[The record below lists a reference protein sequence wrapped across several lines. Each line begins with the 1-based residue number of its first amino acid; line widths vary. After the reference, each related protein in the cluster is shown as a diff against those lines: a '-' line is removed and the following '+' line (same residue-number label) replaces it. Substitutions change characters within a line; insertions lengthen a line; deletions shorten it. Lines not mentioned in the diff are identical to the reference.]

1 MITGSYRFLTL
12 LSVLLVHPS
21 EVLSQ
26 HAFAQVI
33 KEPSSF
39 VSNLGNL
46 EVLNLGGF
54 DESPSASKIVEPAPK
69 EAVATPSILPSP
81 PSQNAPAKKESVI
94 TDEELEFLLFGSID
108 EVGLPGTE
116 SEEND
121 FIEFAESKSWLP
133 SVSASV
139 GFGVSDNPM
148 YGPYIRESSTY
159 MEFETESFLL
169 RQANP
174 DYLSYFY
181 FYGEG
186 KRFLEVDD
194 HKLSGILL
202 VQGEHSYRPKNSPGS
217 GGLKL
222 RHTYYDQAFD
232 FSDLGL
238 PFSMQVQSNK
248 SEIIPHFGYQLTP
261 KIKLSAE
268 TAFGID
274 RYDNPSENNSDQKIQ
289 VNLTAKHS
297 EQTTLHAK
305 IFRHTIR
312 YVERKKKDG
321 DGTNLSDG
329 NLRTKKIGISGSW
342 EKQSKN
348 PWLDTVGAELKYS
361 QLSDNAGAYYD
372 YSKIS
377 AKLSHEIKGEKW
389 KSVSELGWANYFY
402 DIRSVTPDAQFERQS
417 YGVDLLVTRKI
428 SSDWETYFKWR
439 YEEDQSNARDYEYY
453 TNFWALGVKWKN

>member
-1 MITGSYRFLTL
+1 MIAGNYRFLTL
-12 LSVLLVHPS
+12 LSVLLLHAS

-81 PSQNAPAKKESVI
+81 PSQNAPAKKESVM

-108 EVGLPGTE
+108 EVGLPETE

-121 FIEFAESKSWLP
+121 FIELAESKSWLP

-186 KRFLEVDD
+186 KRFLEVDQ

-289 VNLTAKHS
+289 VNLTAKQS
-297 EQTTLHAK
+297 EQTTLHAR
-305 IFRHTIR
+305 IFHHSIR
-312 YVERKKKDG
+312 YDERKKKDG
-321 DGTNLSDG
+321 DGTNLLEG
-329 NLRTKKIGISGSW
+329 NLQTKKIGISGSW

-348 PWLDTVGAELKYS
+348 PLLDLLGAELKYI

-377 AKLSHEIKGEKW
+377 ANLSHEIKGEKW
-389 KSVSELGWANYFY
+389 KSVSELGWANYLY
-402 DIRSVTPDAQFERQS
+402 DIRTVSPDTQFERQS
-417 YGVDLLVTRKI
+417 YAIDLLVTRKI

-453 TNFWALGVKWKN
+453 TNFWALGVKWEN

>member
-1 MITGSYRFLTL
+1 M
-12 LSVLLVHPS
+12 LSVLL
-21 EVLSQ
+21 L
-26 HAFAQVI
+26 HASGILPGDVFAQVI

-54 DESPSASKIVEPAPK
+54 DASPIANKITETPRQIVPVEPP
-69 EAVATPSILPSP
+69 PPPSP
-81 PSQNAPAKKESVI
+81 PTQNTPAKKESVM
-94 TDEELEFLLFGSID
+94 TDEELEFLLFGSINEIELTD
-108 EVGLPGTE
+108 TE
-116 SEEND
+116 WEEND
-121 FIEFAESKSWLP
+121 FIELPESKSWLP
-133 SVSASV
+133 SVSATV
-139 GFGVSDNPM
+139 GFGFSDNPM
-148 YGPYIRESSTY
+148 YGPYVRESSTY
-159 MEFETESFLL
+159 MEFETESFFL

-186 KRFLEVDD
+186 KRFLDVDD
-194 HKLSGILL
+194 HKLTGILL
-202 VQGEHSYRPKNSPGS
+202 LQAEHSYRPKSSPRSWGA
-217 GGLKL
+217 KL

-232 FSDLGL
+232 FSDLGI

-261 KIKLSAE
+261 KIKLSTE

-289 VNLTAKHS
+289 IDLTAKQS

-305 IFRHTIR
+305 ISHHTIR
-312 YVERKKKDG
+312 YVERKRKDG
-321 DGTNLSDG
+321 EGTNLSGG
-329 NLRTKKIGISGSW
+329 NLKTEKTGFSGSW
-342 EKQSKN
+342 KRQSKN
-348 PWLDTVGAELKYS
+348 PWLDALGAELKYS

-377 AKLSHEIKGEKW
+377 TKLSHEMKGEKW
-389 KSVSELGWANYFY
+389 KSVSELGWAHYLY
-402 DIRSVTPDAQFERQS
+402 DIRSVSPGTEFERQS
-417 YGVDLLVTRKI
+417 YAIDLLVTRTI

-453 TNFWALGVKWKN
+453 TNFWALGVKWEN

>member
-1 MITGSYRFLTL
+1 MITGNYKFLNL
-12 LSVLLVHPS
+12 LSVLLLQS
-21 EVLSQ
+21 SGVLSE

-54 DESPSASKIVEPAPK
+54 DASPTASKIVEPAPK
-69 EAVATPSILPSP
+69 ETVATPSILPSP
-81 PSQNAPAKKESVI
+81 PLLNAPAKKESVM

-108 EVGLPGTE
+108 EVGLPETE

-121 FIEFAESKSWLP
+121 FIELAESKSWLP

-248 SEIIPHFGYQLTP
+248 SEIIPHFGYQITP

-289 VNLTAKHS
+289 VNLTTKQS

-305 IFRHTIR
+305 IFHHTIR
-312 YVERKKKDG
+312 YVERKKKDE

-348 PWLDTVGAELKYS
+348 PWLDTLGAELKYS

-377 AKLSHEIKGEKW
+377 AKLSHEMKGEKW
-389 KSVSELGWANYFY
+389 KSVSELGWANYLY
-402 DIRSVTPDAQFERQS
+402 DIRTVSPGTEFERQS
-417 YGVDLLVTRKI
+417 YAIDLLVTRTI

-453 TNFWALGVKWKN
+453 TNFWVLGVKWEN

>member
-1 MITGSYRFLTL
+1 MSILINTKLTNQN
-12 LSVLLVHPS
+12 H
-21 EVLSQ
+21 
-26 HAFAQVI
+26 
-33 KEPSSF
+33 SF
-39 VSNLGNL
+39 ISNLGNL
-46 EVLNLGGF
+46 EVFNQGGSE
-54 DESPSASKIVEPAPK
+54 ESPTANKIVESAPE

-108 EVGLPGTE
+108 EVGLPETE

-121 FIEFAESKSWLP
+121 FIELAESKSWLP

-148 YGPYIRESSTY
+148 YGPYIQESSTY

-289 VNLTAKHS
+289 VNLTAKQS

-305 IFRHTIR
+305 IFSHTIR

-329 NLRTKKIGISGSW
+329 NLQTKKTGVSGSW
-342 EKQSKN
+342 EKHSKN
-348 PWLDTVGAELKYS
+348 PWLDTVGLELKYS

-389 KSVSELGWANYFY
+389 KSVSELGWANYLY
-402 DIRSVTPDAQFERQS
+402 DIRTVSPDTQFERQS
-417 YGVDLLVTRKI
+417 YAIDLLVTRKI

-453 TNFWALGVKWKN
+453 TNFWALGVKWEN

>member
-1 MITGSYRFLTL
+1 MITGSHRFLTL
-12 LSVLLVHPS
+12 LSVLLLHAS

-54 DESPSASKIVEPAPK
+54 EESPTANKIAESAPK
-69 EAVATPSILPSP
+69 ETVATPSILPSP
-81 PSQNAPAKKESVI
+81 PLLNAPAKKESVM

-108 EVGLPGTE
+108 EVGLPENE

-121 FIEFAESKSWLP
+121 FIELAESKTWLP

-169 RQANP
+169 RQANT

-268 TAFGID
+268 TAFRID

-305 IFRHTIR
+305 IFHHTIR
-312 YVERKKKDG
+312 YIERKKKDG
-321 DGTNLSDG
+321 DGINLSDG
-329 NLRTKKIGISGSW
+329 NLQTKKTGVSGSW
-342 EKQSKN
+342 EKHSKN
-348 PWLDTVGAELKYS
+348 PWLDTVGLELKYS

-389 KSVSELGWANYFY
+389 KSVSELGWANYLY
-402 DIRSVTPDAQFERQS
+402 DIRTVSPDTQFERQS
-417 YGVDLLVTRKI
+417 YAIDLLVTRKI

-453 TNFWALGVKWKN
+453 SNFWALGVKWEN

>member
-1 MITGSYRFLTL
+1 M
-12 LSVLLVHPS
+12 
-21 EVLSQ
+21 
-26 HAFAQVI
+26 
-33 KEPSSF
+33 
-39 VSNLGNL
+39 
-46 EVLNLGGF
+46 
-54 DESPSASKIVEPAPK
+54 
-69 EAVATPSILPSP
+69 
-81 PSQNAPAKKESVI
+81 

-108 EVGLPGTE
+108 EVGLPETE

-121 FIEFAESKSWLP
+121 FIELAESKSWLP

-148 YGPYIRESSTY
+148 YGPYIQESSTY

-186 KRFLEVDD
+186 KRFLEVDE

-248 SEIIPHFGYQLTP
+248 SEIIPHFGYQLNP

-289 VNLTAKHS
+289 VNLTAKQS

-329 NLRTKKIGISGSW
+329 NLQTKKTGVSGSW
-342 EKQSKN
+342 EKHSKN
-348 PWLDTVGAELKYS
+348 PWLDTVGLELKYS

-389 KSVSELGWANYFY
+389 KSVSELGWANYLY
-402 DIRSVTPDAQFERQS
+402 DIRTVSPDTQFERQS
-417 YGVDLLVTRKI
+417 YAIDLLVTRKI

-453 TNFWALGVKWKN
+453 TNFWALGVKWEN

>member
-1 MITGSYRFLTL
+1 MITGNYKFLNL
-12 LSVLLVHPS
+12 LSVLLIHTS
-21 EVLSQ
+21 GVLSQ

-81 PSQNAPAKKESVI
+81 PSQNAPAKKESVM

-108 EVGLPGTE
+108 EVGLPETE

-121 FIEFAESKSWLP
+121 FIELAESKSWLP

-139 GFGVSDNPM
+139 GFGVSDNPL
-148 YGPYIRESSTY
+148 YGPYIQESSTY

-186 KRFLEVDD
+186 KRFLEVDE

-329 NLRTKKIGISGSW
+329 NLQTKKTGVSGSW
-342 EKQSKN
+342 EKHSKN
-348 PWLDTVGAELKYS
+348 PWLDTVGLELKYS

-389 KSVSELGWANYFY
+389 KSVSELGWANYLY
-402 DIRSVTPDAQFERQS
+402 DIRTVSPDAQFERQS
-417 YGVDLLVTRKI
+417 YAIDLLVTRKI

-453 TNFWALGVKWKN
+453 TNFWALGVKWEN

>member
-1 MITGSYRFLTL
+1 L
-12 LSVLLVHPS
+12 LLHAS

-54 DESPSASKIVEPAPK
+54 DASPTANKIVESAQK
-69 EAVATPSILPSP
+69 ETVATPSILPSP
-81 PSQNAPAKKESVI
+81 PLLNAPAKKESVM

-108 EVGLPGTE
+108 EVGLPENE

-121 FIEFAESKSWLP
+121 FIELAESKTWLP

-169 RQANP
+169 RQANT

-305 IFRHTIR
+305 ILHHTIR
-312 YVERKKKDG
+312 YIERKKKDG
-321 DGTNLSDG
+321 DGINLSDG
-329 NLRTKKIGISGSW
+329 NLQTKKTGVSGSW
-342 EKQSKN
+342 EKHSKN
-348 PWLDTVGAELKYS
+348 PWLDTVGLELKYS

-389 KSVSELGWANYFY
+389 KSVSELGWANYLY
-402 DIRSVTPDAQFERQS
+402 DIRTVSPDTQFERQS
-417 YGVDLLVTRKI
+417 YAIDLLVTRKI

-453 TNFWALGVKWKN
+453 SNFWALGVKWEN

>member
-1 MITGSYRFLTL
+1 LITGSYRYLSL
-12 LSVLLVHPS
+12 LSVLLAHAL
-21 EVLSQ
+21 VLLPHQ
-26 HAFAQVI
+26 AHNQVKI
-33 KEPSSF
+33 KNPTF
-39 VSNLGNL
+39 ISNLGSL
-46 EVLNLGGF
+46 EVFSHGGSE
-54 DESPSASKIVEPAPK
+54 ESPTDSKIAEPAPK
-69 EAVATPSILPSP
+69 DAVVTSSSLPSP
-81 PSQNAPAKKESVI
+81 PSQNAPAKKEIVM

-108 EVGLPGTE
+108 EVGLPQTE

-121 FIEFAESKSWLP
+121 FIEIAESKSWLP

-139 GFGVSDNPM
+139 GFGFSDNPM

-186 KRFLEVDD
+186 KRFMEVDD

-202 VQGEHSYRPKNSPGS
+202 LQGEHSYRPKNSSGS

-268 TAFGID
+268 TTFGTD

-289 VNLTAKHS
+289 VDLTAKQS

-305 IFRHTIR
+305 ILHHTIR
-312 YVERKKKDG
+312 YIERKRKDG
-321 DGTNLSDG
+321 DGTNLPEG
-329 NLRTKKIGISGSW
+329 NLKTKKTGVSGSW
-342 EKQSKN
+342 EKRSKN
-348 PWLDTVGAELKYS
+348 PWLDTIGAELKYS

-377 AKLSHEIKGEKW
+377 AKVSHEIKGEKW
-389 KSVSELGWANYFY
+389 KSVTELGWANYLY
-402 DIRSVTPDAQFERQS
+402 DIRPVSPGDQFEKQS

-453 TNFWALGVKWKN
+453 TNFWAFGIKWEN

>member
-1 MITGSYRFLTL
+1 MITESYRFLTL
-12 LSVLLVHPS
+12 LGVLLVHAVL
-21 EVLSQ
+21 VLSHQ
-26 HAFAQVI
+26 AHAQGI
-33 KEPSSF
+33 KKNHSF
-39 VSNLGNL
+39 ISNLGNL
-46 EVLNLGGF
+46 EVFNQGGSE
-54 DESPSASKIVEPAPK
+54 ESPTASKIVESAPV
-69 EAVATPSILPSP
+69 ETVTNPSTLPSP
-81 PSQNAPAKKESVI
+81 PSQNAPAKKENVM

-108 EVGLPGTE
+108 EVGLPQTE

-121 FIEFAESKSWLP
+121 FIELAESKSWLP

-186 KRFLEVDD
+186 KRFLEVDE

-268 TAFGID
+268 TAFGVD

-289 VNLTAKHS
+289 VDLTAKQS
-297 EQTTLHAK
+297 EQNTLHAK
-305 IFRHTIR
+305 IFHHTIR

-342 EKQSKN
+342 EKQTKN

-389 KSVSELGWANYFY
+389 KSVTELGWANYLY
-402 DIRSVTPDAQFERQS
+402 DIRPVSPGAQFEKQS

-453 TNFWALGVKWKN
+453 TNFWALGVKWEN

>member
-12 LSVLLVHPS
+12 LSVLLVHAS

-108 EVGLPGTE
+108 EVGLPETE

-121 FIEFAESKSWLP
+121 FIELAESKSWLP

-174 DYLSYFY
+174 NYLSYFY

-202 VQGEHSYRPKNSPGS
+202 VQGEHSYRPKNSPRS

-329 NLRTKKIGISGSW
+329 NLQTKKTGVSGSW
-342 EKQSKN
+342 EKHSKN
-348 PWLDTVGAELKYS
+348 PWLDTVGLELKYS

-389 KSVSELGWANYFY
+389 KSVSELGWANYLY
-402 DIRSVTPDAQFERQS
+402 DIRTVSPDAQFERQS

-453 TNFWALGVKWKN
+453 TNFWALGVKWEN

>member
-1 MITGSYRFLTL
+1 MITGNYKFLNL
-12 LSVLLVHPS
+12 LSVLLLQS
-21 EVLSQ
+21 SGVLSE

-46 EVLNLGGF
+46 EVLNGGGF
-54 DESPSASKIVEPAPK
+54 NASPVPKKITETPIQAVSAEPSPS
-69 EAVATPSILPSP
+69 PSP
-81 PSQNAPAKKESVI
+81 PTQNAPSKKESVM
-94 TDEELEFLLFGSID
+94 TDEELEFLLFGSIN
-108 EVGLPGTE
+108 EVELPETE

-121 FIEFAESKSWLP
+121 FIELAESRSWLP

-148 YGPYIRESSTY
+148 YGPYIREPSTY

-169 RQANP
+169 RQVDP

-186 KRFLEVDD
+186 KRFLEVDQ

-248 SEIIPHFGYQLTP
+248 SEIIPHFSYQLTP

-289 VNLTAKHS
+289 VDLTAKQS
-297 EQTTLHAK
+297 EQTTLHAR
-305 IFRHTIR
+305 IFHHTIR
-312 YVERKKKDG
+312 YDERRRKDG
-321 DGTNLSDG
+321 DGTNLSEG
-329 NLRTKKIGISGSW
+329 NLQTKKTGVSGSW

-348 PWLDTVGAELKYS
+348 PWLDTLGAELKYS
-361 QLSDNAGAYYD
+361 QLADNAGAYYD
-372 YSKIS
+372 YSKIT
-377 AKLSHEIKGEKW
+377 AKLSHEIKGKKW
-389 KSVSELGWANYFY
+389 KSITGLGWANYLY
-402 DIRSVTPDAQFERQS
+402 DIRIVSPRAQFERQS

-428 SSDWETYFKWR
+428 SAEWETYFKWQ
-439 YEEDQSNARDYEYY
+439 YEEDQSNARDYEYH
-453 TNFWALGVKWKN
+453 TNFWVLGVKWEN

>member
-1 MITGSYRFLTL
+1 L
-12 LSVLLVHPS
+12 LLQSS
-21 EVLSQ
+21 GVLSE
-26 HAFAQVI
+26 HALAQVI

-46 EVLNLGGF
+46 EVLNGGGF
-54 DESPSASKIVEPAPK
+54 NASPVPKKITETPIQAVSAEPSPS
-69 EAVATPSILPSP
+69 PSP
-81 PSQNAPAKKESVI
+81 PTQNAPSKKESVM
-94 TDEELEFLLFGSID
+94 TDEELEFLLFGSIN
-108 EVGLPGTE
+108 EVELPETE

-121 FIEFAESKSWLP
+121 FIELAESRSWLP

-139 GFGVSDNPM
+139 GFGVSDNPT
-148 YGPYIRESSTY
+148 YGPYARESSTY
-159 MEFETESFLL
+159 IELETESFFLK
-169 RQANP
+169 QSNP

-186 KRFLEVDD
+186 KRYLEVND
-194 HKLSGILL
+194 HKLSGVLL
-202 VQGEHSYRPKNSPGS
+202 VQGEHSYRPKNSSGS
-217 GGLKL
+217 GGVKL

-248 SEIIPHFGYQLTP
+248 SEIIPHFGYQLTS
-261 KIKLSAE
+261 KVKLSAE

-289 VNLTAKHS
+289 VDLTAKQS

-305 IFRHTIR
+305 IFHHTIR

-321 DGTNLSDG
+321 DGTNFSEG
-329 NLRTKKIGISGSW
+329 NLKTKKLGISGSW

-348 PWLDTVGAELKYS
+348 PWLATIGVELKYS

-372 YSKIS
+372 YSKSS
-377 AKLSHEIKGEKW
+377 AKLSHQIKGEKW
-389 KSVSELGWANYFY
+389 KSLTELGWANYLY
-402 DIRSVTPDAQFERQS
+402 DTRTISQDIHFERQS
-417 YGVDLLVTRKI
+417 YGIDLLVTRKI
-428 SSDWETYFKWR
+428 SSDWEAYLKWR
-439 YEEDQSNARDYEYY
+439 YEEDQSNSRDYEYY
-453 TNFWALGVKWKN
+453 TNFWALGIKWEN

>member
-1 MITGSYRFLTL
+1 MITVNYKFLTL
-12 LSVLLVHPS
+12 LSVFLLHTS
-21 EVLSQ
+21 GVLSE
-26 HAFAQVI
+26 HAFAQTI

-46 EVLNLGGF
+46 EIINLGGF
-54 DESPSASKIVEPAPK
+54 DTSPVPNKITETPIQVVSAEPP
-69 EAVATPSILPSP
+69 TSPSP
-81 PSQNAPAKKESVI
+81 PTQNAPTKRESI
-94 TDEELEFLLFGSID
+94 MTDEELEFLLFGSID
-108 EVGLPGTE
+108 EVGLPETE

-121 FIEFAESKSWLP
+121 FIELAESKSWLP

-148 YGPYIRESSTY
+148 YGPYVRESSTY

-194 HKLSGILL
+194 HKLTGILL
-202 VQGEHSYRPKNSPGS
+202 LQAEHSYRPTSSPSSWGA
-217 GGLKL
+217 KL

-289 VNLTAKHS
+289 IDLTAKQS

-305 IFRHTIR
+305 ISHHTIR
-312 YVERKKKDG
+312 YVERSRKDG
-321 DGTNLSDG
+321 EGTNLSGG
-329 NLRTKKIGISGSW
+329 NLTTEKTGVSGSW
-342 EKQSKN
+342 KRLSNN
-348 PWLDTVGAELKYS
+348 PWLDTLGAEFKYS

-377 AKLSHEIKGEKW
+377 TKLSHEIKGKKW
-389 KSVSELGWANYFY
+389 KSVTELGWANYLY
-402 DIRSVTPDAQFERQS
+402 DIRTVSPGAQFERQS

-453 TNFWALGVKWKN
+453 TNFWALGVKWEN

>member
-1 MITGSYRFLTL
+1 MITGSHRFLTL
-12 LSVLLVHPS
+12 LSVLLLHAS

-54 DESPSASKIVEPAPK
+54 DASPTANKIVESAPK
-69 EAVATPSILPSP
+69 ETVATPSILPSP
-81 PSQNAPAKKESVI
+81 PLLNAPAKKESVM

-108 EVGLPGTE
+108 EVGLPENE

-121 FIEFAESKSWLP
+121 FIELAESKTWLP

-169 RQANP
+169 RQANT

-238 PFSMQVQSNK
+238 PFTMQVQSNK

-268 TAFGID
+268 TAFGVD

-289 VNLTAKHS
+289 VDLTAKQS

-305 IFRHTIR
+305 IFHHTIR
-312 YVERKKKDG
+312 YIERKKKDG
-321 DGTNLSDG
+321 DGINLSDG
-329 NLRTKKIGISGSW
+329 NLQTKKTGVSGSW
-342 EKQSKN
+342 EKHSKN
-348 PWLDTVGAELKYS
+348 PWLDTVGLELKYS

-389 KSVSELGWANYFY
+389 KSVSELGWANYLY
-402 DIRSVTPDAQFERQS
+402 DIRTVSPDTQFERQS
-417 YGVDLLVTRKI
+417 YAIDLLVTRKI

-453 TNFWALGVKWKN
+453 SNFWALGVKWEN

>member
-1 MITGSYRFLTL
+1 MIAGNYGFLTL
-12 LSVLLVHPS
+12 ISVLLVHGLA
-21 EVLSQ
+21 VLSHQ
-26 HAFAQVI
+26 ANAQGI
-33 KEPSSF
+33 KKKPSF
-39 VSNLGNL
+39 ISNLGNL
-46 EVLNLGGF
+46 EIFNQGGTE
-54 DESPSASKIVEPAPK
+54 ESPTANKIVESAPK

-81 PSQNAPAKKESVI
+81 PSQNAPARKESVM

-108 EVGLPGTE
+108 EVGLPETE

-121 FIEFAESKSWLP
+121 FIELAESKSWLP

-186 KRFLEVDD
+186 KRFLEVDE

-268 TAFGID
+268 TAFGVD

-289 VNLTAKHS
+289 VDLTAKQS

-305 IFRHTIR
+305 IFHHTIR

-329 NLRTKKIGISGSW
+329 NLQTKKLGVSGSW
-342 EKQSKN
+342 EKQTKS
-348 PWLDTVGAELKYS
+348 PWLDTVGLELKYS

-389 KSVSELGWANYFY
+389 KSVSELGWANYLY
-402 DIRSVTPDAQFERQS
+402 DIRTVSPDTQFERQS
-417 YGVDLLVTRKI
+417 YAIDLLVTRKI

-439 YEEDQSNARDYEYY
+439 YEEDQSSARDYEYY
-453 TNFWALGVKWKN
+453 TNFWALGVKWEN

>member
-1 MITGSYRFLTL
+1 M
-12 LSVLLVHPS
+12 
-21 EVLSQ
+21 
-26 HAFAQVI
+26 
-33 KEPSSF
+33 
-39 VSNLGNL
+39 
-46 EVLNLGGF
+46 
-54 DESPSASKIVEPAPK
+54 
-69 EAVATPSILPSP
+69 
-81 PSQNAPAKKESVI
+81 
-94 TDEELEFLLFGSID
+94 TDEELEFLLFGSIN
-108 EVGLPGTE
+108 EAELPETE

-121 FIEFAESKSWLP
+121 FIELAESRSWLP

-148 YGPYIRESSTY
+148 YGPYIREPSTY

-169 RQANP
+169 RQVDP

-186 KRFLEVDD
+186 KRFLEVDQ

-248 SEIIPHFGYQLTP
+248 SEIIPHFSYQLTP

-289 VNLTAKHS
+289 VDLTAKQS
-297 EQTTLHAK
+297 EQTTLHAR
-305 IFRHTIR
+305 IFHHTIR
-312 YVERKKKDG
+312 YDKRRRKDG
-321 DGTNLSDG
+321 DGTNLSEG
-329 NLRTKKIGISGSW
+329 NLKTKKTGVSGSW
-342 EKQSKN
+342 KKHSTN
-348 PWLDTVGAELKYS
+348 PWLDTIGAELKYS

-377 AKLSHEIKGEKW
+377 AKVSHEIKGEKW
-389 KSVSELGWANYFY
+389 KSVTELGWANYLY
-402 DIRSVTPDAQFERQS
+402 DIRPVSPGAQFEKQS

-453 TNFWALGVKWKN
+453 TNFWAFGIKWEN

>member
-1 MITGSYRFLTL
+1 
-12 LSVLLVHPS
+12 
-21 EVLSQ
+21 
-26 HAFAQVI
+26 
-33 KEPSSF
+33 
-39 VSNLGNL
+39 
-46 EVLNLGGF
+46 
-54 DESPSASKIVEPAPK
+54 
-69 EAVATPSILPSP
+69 
-81 PSQNAPAKKESVI
+81 
-94 TDEELEFLLFGSID
+94 
-108 EVGLPGTE
+108 
-116 SEEND
+116 
-121 FIEFAESKSWLP
+121 
-133 SVSASV
+133 
-139 GFGVSDNPM
+139 
-148 YGPYIRESSTY
+148 
-159 MEFETESFLL
+159 MEFEAESFLL
-169 RQANP
+169 RQADP

-186 KRFLEVDD
+186 KRFLEVDQ

-248 SEIIPHFGYQLTP
+248 SEIIPHFGFQLTP

-289 VNLTAKHS
+289 VNLTAKQS

-305 IFRHTIR
+305 IFHHSIR
-312 YVERKKKDG
+312 YDERKKKDG
-321 DGTNLSDG
+321 DGTNLLEG
-329 NLRTKKIGISGSW
+329 NLQTKKIGISGSW

-348 PWLDTVGAELKYS
+348 PWLDTLGAELKYS

-377 AKLSHEIKGEKW
+377 AKLSHEIKGKKW
-389 KSVSELGWANYFY
+389 KSVTGLGWANYLY
-402 DIRSVTPDAQFERQS
+402 DIRTVSPGAQFERQS

-428 SSDWETYFKWR
+428 SAEWETYLKWQ

-453 TNFWALGVKWKN
+453 TNFWALGVKWEN

>member
-1 MITGSYRFLTL
+1 M
-12 LSVLLVHPS
+12 LSVLL
-21 EVLSQ
+21 L
-26 HAFAQVI
+26 HASGILPGDVFAQVI

-54 DESPSASKIVEPAPK
+54 DASPTASKIVEPALK
-69 EAVATPSILPSP
+69 EAVAIPPTPPSP
-81 PSQNAPAKKESVI
+81 PSQNAPAKKESVM

-108 EVGLPGTE
+108 EVGLPETE

-121 FIEFAESKSWLP
+121 FIELAESKSWLP

-148 YGPYIRESSTY
+148 YGPYIRESRTY

-186 KRFLEVDD
+186 KRFLDVDD
-194 HKLSGILL
+194 HKLTGILL
-202 VQGEHSYRPKNSPGS
+202 LQAEHSYRPNSSPRSWGA
-217 GGLKL
+217 KL

-232 FSDLGL
+232 FSDLGI

-261 KIKLSAE
+261 KIKLSTE

-289 VNLTAKHS
+289 IDLTAKQS

-305 IFRHTIR
+305 ISHHTIR
-312 YVERKKKDG
+312 YVERKRKDG
-321 DGTNLSDG
+321 EGTNLSGG
-329 NLRTKKIGISGSW
+329 NLKTEKTGFSGSW
-342 EKQSKN
+342 KRQSKN
-348 PWLDTVGAELKYS
+348 PWLDALGAELKYS

-377 AKLSHEIKGEKW
+377 TKLSHEMKGEKW
-389 KSVSELGWANYFY
+389 KSVSELGWAHYLY
-402 DIRSVTPDAQFERQS
+402 DIRSVSPGTEFERQS
-417 YGVDLLVTRKI
+417 YAIDLLVTRTI

-453 TNFWALGVKWKN
+453 TNFWALGVKWEN

>member
-1 MITGSYRFLTL
+1 MIAGNYRFLTL
-12 LSVLLVHPS
+12 LGALLVHAVG
-21 EVLSQ
+21 VLSHQ
-26 HAFAQVI
+26 AHAQGI
-33 KEPSSF
+33 KKNHSF
-39 VSNLGNL
+39 ISNLGNL
-46 EVLNLGGF
+46 EVFNQGGSE
-54 DESPSASKIVEPAPK
+54 ESPTANKIVESAPE

-81 PSQNAPAKKESVI
+81 PSQNAPAKNESI
-94 TDEELEFLLFGSID
+94 MTDEELEFLLFGSID
-108 EVGLPGTE
+108 EVGLPETE

-121 FIEFAESKSWLP
+121 FIELAESKSWLP

-148 YGPYIRESSTY
+148 YGPYIRETSTY

-186 KRFLEVDD
+186 KRFLEVDE

-268 TAFGID
+268 TAFGVD

-289 VNLTAKHS
+289 VDLTAKQS

-305 IFRHTIR
+305 IFHHTIR

-329 NLRTKKIGISGSW
+329 NLQTKKLGVSGSW
-342 EKQSKN
+342 EKHSKN
-348 PWLDTVGAELKYS
+348 PWLDTVGLELKYS

-389 KSVSELGWANYFY
+389 KSVSELGWANYLY
-402 DIRSVTPDAQFERQS
+402 DIRTVSPDTQFERQS
-417 YGVDLLVTRKI
+417 YAIDLLVTRKI

-439 YEEDQSNARDYEYY
+439 YEEDQSSARDYEYY
-453 TNFWALGVKWKN
+453 TNFWALGVKWEN

>member
-12 LSVLLVHPS
+12 LSVLLVHAS

-108 EVGLPGTE
+108 EVGLPETE

-174 DYLSYFY
+174 NYLSYFY

-202 VQGEHSYRPKNSPGS
+202 VQGEHSYRPKNSPRS

-329 NLRTKKIGISGSW
+329 NLQTKKTGVSGSW
-342 EKQSKN
+342 EKHSKN
-348 PWLDTVGAELKYS
+348 PWLDTVGLELKYS

-389 KSVSELGWANYFY
+389 KSVSELGWANYLY
-402 DIRSVTPDAQFERQS
+402 DIRTVSPDAQFERQS

-453 TNFWALGVKWKN
+453 TNFWALGVKWEN

>member
-1 MITGSYRFLTL
+1 L
-12 LSVLLVHPS
+12 LLQSS
-21 EVLSQ
+21 GVLSE

-39 VSNLGNL
+39 VSNLRNL
-46 EVLNLGGF
+46 EVLNGGGF
-54 DESPSASKIVEPAPK
+54 NASPVPKKITETPIQAVSAEPSPS
-69 EAVATPSILPSP
+69 PSP
-81 PSQNAPAKKESVI
+81 PTQNAPSKKESVM
-94 TDEELEFLLFGSID
+94 TDEELEFLLFGSIN
-108 EVGLPGTE
+108 EVELPETE

-121 FIEFAESKSWLP
+121 FIELAESRSWLP

-148 YGPYIRESSTY
+148 YGPYIREPSTY

-169 RQANP
+169 RQVDP

-186 KRFLEVDD
+186 KRFLEVDQ

-202 VQGEHSYRPKNSPGS
+202 VQGEHSYRPKNSSGS

-232 FSDLGL
+232 FSDLGI

-248 SEIIPHFGYQLTP
+248 SEIIPHFSYQLTP

-268 TAFGID
+268 SAFGID
-274 RYDNPSENNSDQKIQ
+274 RFDNPSENNSDQKIQ
-289 VNLTAKHS
+289 VDLTAKQS
-297 EQTTLHAK
+297 EQTTLHAR
-305 IFRHTIR
+305 IFHHSIR
-312 YVERKKKDG
+312 YDERRRKDG
-321 DGTNLSDG
+321 DGTNLSEG
-329 NLRTKKIGISGSW
+329 NLQTKKTGISGSW

-348 PWLDTVGAELKYS
+348 PWLDTLGAELKYS

-372 YSKIS
+372 YSKIT
-377 AKLSHEIKGEKW
+377 AKLSHEIKGKKW
-389 KSVSELGWANYFY
+389 KSITGLGWANYLY
-402 DIRSVTPDAQFERQS
+402 DIRIVSPRAQFERQS

-428 SSDWETYFKWR
+428 SAEWETYFKWQ
-439 YEEDQSNARDYEYY
+439 YEEDQSNARDYEYH
-453 TNFWALGVKWKN
+453 TNFWALGVKWEN

>member
-1 MITGSYRFLTL
+1 MIAGNYGFLTL
-12 LSVLLVHPS
+12 ISVLLVHGLA
-21 EVLSQ
+21 VLSHQ
-26 HAFAQVI
+26 ANAQGI
-33 KEPSSF
+33 KKKPSF
-39 VSNLGNL
+39 ISNLGNL
-46 EVLNLGGF
+46 EIFNQGGSE
-54 DESPSASKIVEPAPK
+54 ESPTANKIAEPAPK
-69 EAVATPSILPSP
+69 EAVATPSSLPSP
-81 PSQNAPAKKESVI
+81 PSQNAQAKKEGVM

-108 EVGLPGTE
+108 EVGLPETE

-121 FIEFAESKSWLP
+121 FIELAESKSWLP

-159 MEFETESFLL
+159 MEFETEIFLL

-186 KRFLEVDD
+186 KRFLEVDE

-289 VNLTAKHS
+289 VDLTAKQS

-305 IFRHTIR
+305 IFHHTIR

-321 DGTNLSDG
+321 DGTNLSGG

-361 QLSDNAGAYYD
+361 QLTDNAGAYYD

-453 TNFWALGVKWKN
+453 TNFWALGVKWEN

>member
-1 MITGSYRFLTL
+1 L
-12 LSVLLVHPS
+12 LLHAS

-54 DESPSASKIVEPAPK
+54 DASPTANKIVESAPK
-69 EAVATPSILPSP
+69 ETVATPSILPSP
-81 PSQNAPAKKESVI
+81 PLLNAPAKKESVM

-108 EVGLPGTE
+108 EVGLPENE

-121 FIEFAESKSWLP
+121 FIELAESKTWLP

-169 RQANP
+169 RQANT

-305 IFRHTIR
+305 IFHHTIR
-312 YVERKKKDG
+312 YIERKKKDG
-321 DGTNLSDG
+321 DGINLSDG
-329 NLRTKKIGISGSW
+329 NLQTKKTGVSGSW
-342 EKQSKN
+342 EKHSKN
-348 PWLDTVGAELKYS
+348 PWLDTVGLELKYS

-389 KSVSELGWANYFY
+389 KSVSELGWANYLY
-402 DIRSVTPDAQFERQS
+402 DIRTVSPDTQFERQS
-417 YGVDLLVTRKI
+417 YAIDLLVTRKI

-453 TNFWALGVKWKN
+453 SNFWALGVKWEN